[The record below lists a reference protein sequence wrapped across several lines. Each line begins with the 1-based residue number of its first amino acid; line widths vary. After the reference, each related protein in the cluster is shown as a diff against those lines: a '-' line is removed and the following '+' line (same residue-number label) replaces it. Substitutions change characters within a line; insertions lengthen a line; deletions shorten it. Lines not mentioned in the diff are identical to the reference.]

1 MKYRAIVMARK
12 SGAIG
17 AFTRHSVTFTGDHEL
32 NFWAKQTGALLA
44 AHEKGLETQNVVFTG
59 PAIEFTQHD
68 LALFA
73 DMRKRKR
80 TFDDLP
86 GPLLDKLNEYYL
98 PFMDYATAKEDP
110 YPFIEARLREGDPT

>member
-12 SGAIG
+12 P
-17 AFTRHSVTFTGDHEL
+17 
-32 NFWAKQTGALLA
+32 GALGVYERHLLTFIDGPGLGYSVLQNLA
-44 AHEKGLETQNVVFTG
+44 LLSAHANGLETQNVVFAG
-59 PAIEFTQHD
+59 PAIEFTPHE
-68 LALFA
+68 LSLFA

-80 TFDDLP
+80 TIDDLP
-86 GPLLDKLNEYYL
+86 GPLLEKLNDYYL